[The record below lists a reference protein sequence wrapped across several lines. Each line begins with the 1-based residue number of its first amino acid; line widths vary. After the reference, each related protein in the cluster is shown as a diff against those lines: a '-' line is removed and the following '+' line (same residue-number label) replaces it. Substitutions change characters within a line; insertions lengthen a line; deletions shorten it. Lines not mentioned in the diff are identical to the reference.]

1 MPMYDL
7 MFIVILIRKHQQIY
21 GDLKIIIIIMILI
34 IVFCSNSNNK

>member
-21 GDLKIIIIIMILI
+21 GDLKIIIIMILI